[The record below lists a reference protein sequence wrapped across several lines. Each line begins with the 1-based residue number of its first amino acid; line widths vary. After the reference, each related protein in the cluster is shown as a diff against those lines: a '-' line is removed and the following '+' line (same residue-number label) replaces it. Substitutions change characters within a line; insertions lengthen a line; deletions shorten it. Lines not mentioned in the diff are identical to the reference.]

1 MKREYH
7 NEPGINMR
15 VLQLIDSLRPGGAER
30 MSVNYANALAKRI
43 DGSFLCCTRME
54 GLLKSQLAPQVGY
67 LFLEK
72 RSRFGLKA
80 LFKLRSFARKN
91 KINIIQAHGSS
102 WFMAVLL
109 KISLPKV
116 KLVWHDHFGE
126 RAEKKLKPGIL
137 SIFSRYFDGII
148 CVNSQLKD
156 WAEKNLNCKKV
167 SYIPNFPSRLVEGGA
182 LPGLNVTEGF
192 KIVHLANLKQ
202 PKDHLTLLKAFQILV
217 EIDSSVSLH
226 LIGKEEEDLYS
237 KELKKFL
244 KENGLN
250 EKVHFYGEQG
260 KVADFLAQA
269 DVGVLSSSSEGLPV
283 ALLEYG
289 LAGLP
294 VVCTAVGECEAVVGG
309 NGLVVPP
316 KDAEA
321 FFKALQYYFE
331 NEIERNRDA
340 VAFQKRVFQNYSE
353 EQVVEQLL
361 DFLKELYVHQ
371 EK

>member
-1 MKREYH
+1 
-7 NEPGINMR
+7 MR

-72 RSRFGLKA
+72 RSRFDFKA
-80 LFKLRSFARKN
+80 LFKLRRFVREN

-148 CVNSQLKD
+148 CVNPQLKD

-167 SYIPNFPSRLVEGGA
+167 RYIPNFPSRLSEGGA
-182 LPGLNVTEGF
+182 SQVLKVTEGF
-192 KIVHLANLKQ
+192 KIVHLANLKH
-202 PKDHLTLLKAFQILV
+202 PKDHFTLLEAFNRLIRV
-217 EIDSSVSLH
+217 NSAVSLH
-226 LIGKEEEDLYS
+226 LVGKEEDNSYS
-237 KELKKFL
+237 LGLRNFL
-244 KENGLN
+244 KQHKLQD
-250 EKVHFYGEQG
+250 KVYFYGEREEIMSI
-260 KVADFLAQA
+260 LLQA

-294 VVCTAVGECEAVVGG
+294 VVCTKVGECENVVGG
-309 NGLVVPP
+309 AGLIVPP
-316 KDAEA
+316 KDPAALFEA
-321 FFKALQYYFE
+321 LKFYLE
-331 NEIERNRDA
+331 NEFERKKDS
-340 VAFQKRVFQNYSE
+340 VAFRKRVVETYRE

-361 DFLKELYVHQ
+361 DFFKELYVHQ
-371 EK
+371 EI